1 MSESRPVVLIAYPKE
16 WACFS
21 KLSRKLNTL
30 LAKLSTFEVMAFD
43 DEQGLLARF
52 LADDAR
58 SPSML
63 WWSEHGMMPDYAVIF
78 DDGVSFVALKSQLGL
93 AQVNLRLIPVLVTR
107 LVNIDKQVP
116 YDVYIGRGSG
126 FGNPYAIGIEG
137 DDRDEV
143 IRKFQYDFD
152 RDYLKKAFKQRLL
165 AVQGKTLG
173 CHCKPLACH
182 GDVLVNFLNAHDDG
196 R

>member
-1 MSESRPVVLIAYPKE
+1 MGESRPVVLIAYPKE

-21 KLSRKLNTL
+21 KLNRKLNTL
-30 LAKLSTFEVMAFD
+30 LANLSAFDVMLFD

-52 LADDAR
+52 TADDSR
-58 SPSML
+58 SPGVL
-63 WWSEHGMMPDYAVIF
+63 RWSEHGVMPDYAVVF
-78 DDGVSFVALKSQLGL
+78 DDGVSFVELKSQLGQ
-93 AQVNLRLIPVLVTR
+93 AQVKLRLIPVQVTR
-107 LVNIDKQVP
+107 LVNIDKQAP

-152 RDYLKKAFKQRLL
+152 RGYLKNDFKQRLL

-173 CHCKPLACH
+173 CHCKPLPCH
-182 GDVLVNFLNAHDDG
+182 GDVLVNYLNAYDDG